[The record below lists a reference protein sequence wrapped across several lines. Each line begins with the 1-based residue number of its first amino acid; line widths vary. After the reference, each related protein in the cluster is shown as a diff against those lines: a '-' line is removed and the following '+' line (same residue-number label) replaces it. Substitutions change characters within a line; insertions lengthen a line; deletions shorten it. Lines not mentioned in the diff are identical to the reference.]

1 MKEKIK
7 IMLSLVIFLFLFPY
21 IVTVFFQ
28 GTPVAGESVYET
40 ATETAV
46 MAQGSMPKERE
57 QLIAILAKEIHVDSE
72 REAIRAQA
80 VIARANYDY
89 AVAAGREPESGL
101 SVQEMMAAFGEKNFA
116 TDYQILAD
124 AVDDTADITVSYGGN
139 TTLMIGVDK
148 EKVEETLDIIKSKS
162 STRKEFMVIPSTLP
176 GYADSSPTP
185 VQVTLGG
192 ATVFIVDVEQFYRF

>member
-139 TTLMIGVDK
+139 TTLMLPYHAVSAGK
-148 EKVEETLDIIKSKS
+148 
-162 STRKEFMVIPSTLP
+162 TRTAAELPYLCLLYTSPSPRDT
-176 GYADSSPTP
+176 
-185 VQVTLGG
+185 
-192 ATVFIVDVEQFYRF
+192 R

>member
-57 QLIAILAKEIHVDSE
+57 QLIAYNRTIDEIREIIGADSLGYLDVE
-72 REAIRAQA
+72 RLE
-80 VIARANYDY
+80 
-89 AVAAGREPESGL
+89 ELSEGL
-101 SVQEMMAAFGEKNFA
+101 SICKGCFNGIYPLEPPKEDIRGSYEK
-116 TDYQILAD
+116 
-124 AVDDTADITVSYGGN
+124 
-139 TTLMIGVDK
+139 
-148 EKVEETLDIIKSKS
+148 
-162 STRKEFMVIPSTLP
+162 
-176 GYADSSPTP
+176 
-185 VQVTLGG
+185 
-192 ATVFIVDVEQFYRF
+192 

>member
-89 AVAAGREPESGL
+89 AVAAGREPEGGL

-116 TDYQILAD
+116 TD
-124 AVDDTADITVSYGGN
+124 
-139 TTLMIGVDK
+139 
-148 EKVEETLDIIKSKS
+148 
-162 STRKEFMVIPSTLP
+162 
-176 GYADSSPTP
+176 
-185 VQVTLGG
+185 
-192 ATVFIVDVEQFYRF
+192 

>member
-89 AVAAGREPESGL
+89 AVAAGREPVLSMLKKLIQFGLDGIEAYYSLYSFAQHSMLMDASLEHGILVSGGSDYHGSNQS
-101 SVQEMMAAFGEKNFA
+101 SVQLGTGGGA
-116 TDYQILAD
+116 LAVPD
-124 AVDDTADITVSYGGN
+124 AV
-139 TTLMIGVDK
+139 L
-148 EKVEETLDIIKSKS
+148 EKL
-162 STRKEFMVIPSTLP
+162 
-176 GYADSSPTP
+176 
-185 VQVTLGG
+185 
-192 ATVFIVDVEQFYRF
+192 EQAWRARQ

>member
-28 GTPVAGESVYET
+28 GTPVAGESVCET

-72 REAIRAQA
+72 RGVR
-80 VIARANYDY
+80 
-89 AVAAGREPESGL
+89 REKLCHGL
-101 SVQEMMAAFGEKNFA
+101 SDPCGR
-116 TDYQILAD
+116 
-124 AVDDTADITVSYGGN
+124 SG
-139 TTLMIGVDK
+139 
-148 EKVEETLDIIKSKS
+148 
-162 STRKEFMVIPSTLP
+162 
-176 GYADSSPTP
+176 
-185 VQVTLGG
+185 
-192 ATVFIVDVEQFYRF
+192 